1 MKIKVLFF
9 LLTSSLLLANQPFG
23 MPNTQPM
30 GQGGSNAME
39 PKLSIHNEI
48 LAKINDKAISVMD
61 VKKEMD
67 MIFLKTYPDLVE
79 SPPAR
84 HQFYTASWKHVLDQM
99 INKELM
105 LLDAE
110 EKQLQI
116 SEGEVREEME
126 KRFGP
131 NIMKNL
137 EKIGLT
143 FEEAKENT
151 KTELVVQRM
160 SWYFIHQTATQAVTP
175 KDVQI
180 AYEKYLVDY
189 PPKTEWTY
197 QVISMRSDESKQAEE
212 LSNQVAD
219 LINKKQLSLSEIK
232 DELLALPKENQ
243 TISISDDFVNNSE
256 DISASHKQG
265 LQDLVEN
272 QYSKPFEHSTRR
284 ANQKPCYRIFY
295 LKKNMKYEPAS
306 FAEMSKQLRNELIQK
321 LSQTESE
328 KYISRL
334 RKHYGFENN
343 LLLVSEDFAPFSLQ

>member
-1 MKIKVLFF
+1 MKIKIFSLLF
-9 LLTSSLLLANQPFG
+9 TSSFLIANQPFA
-23 MPNTQPM
+23 MQDQS
-30 GQGGSNAME
+30 QGGFGGFNSME

-48 LAKINDKAISVMD
+48 LAKINDKSISVMD

-67 MIFLKTYPDLVE
+67 MIFLKAYPDMNDSLG
-79 SPPAR
+79 AR
-84 HQFYTASWKHVLDQM
+84 YQFYSSSWKHVLDQM

-160 SWYFIHQTATQAVTP
+160 SWYFIHQTATQGVTP
-175 KDVQI
+175 RDVQK
-180 AYEKYLVDY
+180 AYEKYLIDY

-197 QVISMRSDESKQAEE
+197 QVISIRSDEAEE
-212 LSNQVAD
+212 TKALALKVAA
-219 LINKKQLSLSEIK
+219 LINQKQLQLSEIK
-232 DELLALPKENQ
+232 DELLTLPKQNQ
-243 TISISDDFVNNSE
+243 SLSISDDFVNNSL
-256 DISASHKQG
+256 DISSSHKKG
-265 LQDLVEN
+265 LKNLVEN
-272 QYSKPFEHSTRR
+272 QYSQPIENTARR

-295 LKKNMKYEPAS
+295 LKRIMKHDPAS

-321 LSQTESE
+321 KSQVESE
-328 KYISRL
+328 NYISKL

-343 LLLVSEDFAPFSLQ
+343 LLLVSEDFSPFTMQ